1 MTCTPVDMETRYFSS
16 YKFSYKLQLVIVTRL
31 FGGQNYR
38 QRHAGIASTPSTG
51 SHVMHAVKKDENLI
65 KVRAKTVC
73 TAKTSAPSGRIILAA
88 ADDGESDESHTHTYS
103 YFMEFTHQTCIN
115 DTVIKRC

>member
-1 MTCTPVDMETRYFSS
+1 MNFCTPVDMETQYFSS

-73 TAKTSAPSGRIILAA
+73 TAKTSAPSGRIWLPLVMERVMNPILIL
-88 ADDGESDESHTHTYS
+88 Y
-103 YFMEFTHQTCIN
+103 
-115 DTVIKRC
+115 

>member
-38 QRHAGIASTPSTG
+38 QRHA
-51 SHVMHAVKKDENLI
+51 VFN
-65 KVRAKTVC
+65 C
-73 TAKTSAPSGRIILAA
+73 
-88 ADDGESDESHTHTYS
+88 
-103 YFMEFTHQTCIN
+103 
-115 DTVIKRC
+115 